1 MAADYGHFEV
11 GSSASP
17 LPVRPWRG
25 PRVIIPLESVDAE
38 LLLQARRRGR
48 VLEHQPLVRIDI
60 AMRLLRHQRALVEA
74 AQDQLELAGIGV
86 DVANGEDAGHAGF
99 ECGCLDRYQIVL
111 EFDTPVRD
119 RTELHGEPEERQHG
133 IAADI
138 EGGVVVALD
147 DGARELAALAFE
159 RSDLAELEI

>member
-48 VLEHQPLVRIDI
+48 VLEHQPLVLIDV
-60 AMRLLRHQRALVEA
+60 AMRLLRHQRALVET
-74 AQDQLELAGIGV
+74 AQDQLQLAGIGV
-86 DVANGEDAGHAGF
+86 DVADRENARYAGL
-99 ECGCLDRYQIVL
+99 EPGCLDRHQ
-111 EFDTPVRD
+111 
-119 RTELHGEPEERQHG
+119 
-133 IAADI
+133 
-138 EGGVVVALD
+138 
-147 DGARELAALAFE
+147 
-159 RSDLAELEI
+159 